1 MIMNKDKIALVT
13 SYPEG
18 TGIFRF
24 VENAFNLGYYS
35 NLIYFKSI
43 NYELE
48 RAGKTNLEII
58 QPKFLPPKLSY
69 VLSFKFPSIWSK
81 KIDDFDYVH
90 FASPDFFHL
99 SKWKKTVI
107 GTIHDLYVLEDTTKI
122 SYSHLYRIFQK
133 MDLNYCYDLLGIT
146 TVSKYTN
153 ELLNKFYP
161 NVKSRVIHHWTPE
174 YFVRMDKENC
184 RRKLSL
190 PHSKFIM
197 LNVSSGSQNKNLHF
211 LGKIVDSLNDDFLLV
226 HLGGDTVESMH
237 SSRVLNIN
245 QHVDDKTLVELYNAA
260 DLYVAP
266 SSAEGFNYPITEA
279 LNCGVPVLATD
290 IPIFREVL
298 MDSPYLVPLS
308 LTSWRDA
315 IYSLSDRRE
324 LMNAIDWYTNKIG
337 DYYRESRGKEEFYQ
351 FFTDLGIKI

>member
-1 MIMNKDKIALVT
+1 MMYKDKIALVT

-43 NYELE
+43 NHKLE
-48 RAGKTNLEII
+48 RVGKTNLEVV

-69 VLSFKFPSIWSK
+69 VLSFKSPSVWGK
-81 KIDDFDYVH
+81 KIDDFDYAHVV
-90 FASPDFFHL
+90 SPDFFHL

-107 GTIHDLYVLEDTTKI
+107 GTVHDLYALEDITKI
-122 SYSHLYRIFQK
+122 SYGLLYRIFQK

-146 TVSKYTN
+146 TVSKVTN
-153 ELLNKFYP
+153 ELLKKFYP
-161 NVKSRVIHHWTPE
+161 KVKSRVIHNWTRD
-174 YFVRMDKENC
+174 YFVKLDKENC

-190 PHSKFIM
+190 PYFKFIM
-197 LNVSSGSQNKNLHF
+197 LNVSSGSQNKNLNF
-211 LGKIVDSLNDDFLLV
+211 LGKLIDSLNDDFLLI
-226 HLGGDTVESMH
+226 HLGGGAVKSMH
-237 SSRVLNIN
+237 KNRVFNIN

-260 DLYVAP
+260 DLYVSTSLAD
-266 SSAEGFNYPITEA
+266 GFNYPITEA

-298 MDSPYLVPLS
+298 MNSPYLVPLS
-308 LTSWRDA
+308 LTSWRDS
-315 IYSLSDRRE
+315 IYSLSDRMGLRD
-324 LMNAIDWYTNKIG
+324 AIDWYANEIG

-351 FFTDLGIKI
+351 FFADLGIRI